1 MPDGPPHEPSAPHA
15 FPAKPKSTELREVLE
30 LGRGGMGVVSLVL
43 DGEGKS
49 FARKRLLP
57 EYAKDAEKRELFLRE
72 GRVATR
78 LAHPNVVRTLEAGE
92 DDDGPYLVMDF
103 VDGLPLDKLL
113 VLAREKGVKLPR
125 TLAAKIVAA
134 LARGLHEAH
143 ELRDESGAPQNLV
156 HRDISPHNVLV
167 STSGRVVLLD
177 FGVAKIDAGRGLT
190 KTGEV
195 RGKTAYMSPEQ
206 GLGDPLDRRSDLFS
220 LGAILYECVEGTR
233 MWGDGTELEV
243 LRKLALESPPP
254 ISGDD
259 ALAPLCARLV
269 AREPRDRP
277 ETAEE
282 VARALEAYVQGAE
295 STADADLAAWVLEV
309 GSEAIEA
316 RRTHLDEAIEPVR
329 KSLPSALPPEPNAT
343 TTASPRSARRA
354 SPSDDASFSIDSAN
368 TATKSNKNGYFTLAA
383 VVTVGLLGAGFV
395 LARGP
400 REAEHDGVARAPAS
414 AAPSTPASAT
424 HAPSGGPAPA
434 APTTSVAPSAVVA
447 PAPAPT
453 RVPAHP
459 SVPTKLAP
467 TPSQG
472 PSAAAPA
479 SASARPKPS
488 ASVPLDVD
496 PTPF

>member
-1 MPDGPPHEPSAPHA
+1 MPDGPPHEPSAHA
-15 FPAKPKSTELREVLE
+15 PPTEPKRAELREVLE

-78 LAHPNVVRTLEAGE
+78 LTHPNVVRTLEAGE

-113 VLAREKGVKLPR
+113 VLAREKGAKLPR

-269 AREPRDRP
+269 AREPGDRP

-282 VARALEAYVQGAE
+282 VARALEAYVQGAGGP
-295 STADADLAAWVLEV
+295 TDDDLAAWVLEV
-309 GSEAIEA
+309 GSEAIRA
-316 RRTHLDEAIEPVR
+316 RRAHLDEAIEPVR
-329 KSLPSALPPEPNAT
+329 KSLPSALPAEPTAT
-343 TTASPRSARRA
+343 TTTSPRSSRST
-354 SPSDDASFSIDSAN
+354 SPSDDASFSFDSVGSP
-368 TATKSNKNGYFTLAA
+368 KKPNKNGPFALFA
-383 VVTVGLLGAGFV
+383 VVTVGLVGAGFV

-400 REAEHDGVARAPAS
+400 RDPAHDGAPATLAE
-414 AAPSTPASAT
+414 AAPSTR
-424 HAPSGGPAPA
+424 G
-434 APTTSVAPSAVVA
+434 APTEAPSARSTAPVPTASVVPSA
-447 PAPAPT
+447 VAAPAPT

-459 SVPTKLAP
+459 SVPSKPAP
-467 TPSQG
+467 APSQG
-472 PSAAAPA
+472 PSAAVPA

>member
-1 MPDGPPHEPSAPHA
+1 MPDGPPHEPSAHA
-15 FPAKPKSTELREVLE
+15 PPTEPKRAELREVLE

-43 DGEGKS
+43 DGEGKT

-78 LAHPNVVRTLEAGE
+78 LTHPNVVRTIEAGE

-113 VLAREKGVKLPR
+113 VLAREKGAKLPR

-269 AREPRDRP
+269 AREPEARP

-282 VARALEAYVQGAE
+282 VARALEAYVQSAE
-295 STADADLAAWVLEV
+295 GTADADLAAWVLEV
-309 GSEAIEA
+309 GGEALEA
-316 RRTHLDEAIEPVR
+316 RRAHLDEAIEPVR
-329 KSLPSALPPEPNAT
+329 KSLPSALPAEPTAT
-343 TTASPRSARRA
+343 TTVSPRSSRST
-354 SPSDDASFSIDSAN
+354 SPSDDASFAVDSAN
-368 TATKSNKNGYFTLAA
+368 TATKSNKNGHFALAA
-383 VVTVGLLGAGFV
+383 VVTVGLFGAGFV

-400 REAEHDGVARAPAS
+400 REAEHDGASKASAS
-414 AAPSTPASAT
+414 AALSTPASAT
-424 HAPSGGPAPA
+424 HAPSGGPAPT
-434 APTTSVAPSAVVA
+434 APATSVVSSAL

-453 RVPAHP
+453 RLPAHP
-459 SVPTKLAP
+459 SVPAKPPP
-467 TPSQG
+467 TPSL
-472 PSAAAPA
+472 AASVTAPA
-479 SASARPKPS
+479 GPSARPKPS